1 MKKGESRYVKQ
12 NLRRSES
19 RKIGKRKRTWNGK
32 LGSRIHV
39 RTEKGKTRDNMCFCC
54 RPDPDCL
61 YENITYFIQENPVF
75 FIYPVWTDKMKSSR
89 NIFCKK

>member
-39 RTEKGKTRDNMCFCC
+39 RTEKGKTRDNVSVV
-54 RPDPDCL
+54 DPIRTVC
-61 YENITYFIQENPVF
+61 
-75 FIYPVWTDKMKSSR
+75 MKT
-89 NIFCKK
+89 